1 MYSSLADG
9 ISHNMI
15 YMGQK
20 GEVRKQRPATRVGR
34 AQRVY
39 MYNELSVFRGKTQRL
54 PRGEAR
60 AAKSPLLGGD
70 RLHHQVHR
78 FLKIKTG
85 PETVSVWLLVLPHPH
100 SNAEVCPSSP
110 KQIQSNSNQ
119 HPSLKKDK
127 QEEKK
132 ENHNLSLPC
141 QCALC
146 EELGTRI
153 WRSGLWPRL

>member
-1 MYSSLADG
+1 
-9 ISHNMI
+9 MI

>member
-1 MYSSLADG
+1 
-9 ISHNMI
+9 
-15 YMGQK
+15 MGQK

-85 PETVSVWLLVLPHPH
+85 PETVSVWLLVLPPPPQQCR
-100 SNAEVCPSSP
+100 SLS
-110 KQIQSNSNQ
+110 IQSQANTEQFQPTPISEKGQ
-119 HPSLKKDK
+119 TG
-127 QEEKK
+127 EKK
-132 ENHNLSLPC
+132 ENHNFSLPC

-146 EELGTRI
+146 EELGTRT